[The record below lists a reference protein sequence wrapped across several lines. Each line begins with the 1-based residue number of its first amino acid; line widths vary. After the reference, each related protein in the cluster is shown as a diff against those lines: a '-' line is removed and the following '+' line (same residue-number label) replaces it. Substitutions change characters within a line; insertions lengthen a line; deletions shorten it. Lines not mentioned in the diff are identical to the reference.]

1 MVPGCVW
8 FPARPVETHVDFPP
22 GTRELLA
29 CQDWPR
35 SQLFSCPR
43 GIGGISTR
51 LSHWGIFQVEMII
64 TNPGE
69 PSSPQSLVEVAL
81 YIWMGFEDI

>member
-1 MVPGCVW
+1 MVPGCVF
-8 FPARPVETHVDFPP
+8 FPARHVGTHDDFPP

-29 CQDWPR
+29 CRDWPR

-43 GIGGISTR
+43 DIGGVSTQLR
-51 LSHWGIFQVEMII
+51 RWGFFQVEMII

-69 PSSPQSLVEVAL
+69 PSSTSSLVEVAL
-81 YIWMGFEDI
+81 YIRMSFEDI